1 MLSPSPLSTPSFDL
15 LTDLMEQVRLEST
28 AYFHVELRAPWGMRI
43 ARKGRSPFYVLTSG
57 ECHLS
62 VEGVSLTVRAGDFVL
77 LPHGAPHI
85 ARSEPRAR
93 LVDFDEVLQS
103 RPFDEQGRAV
113 WGGAG
118 VETRVT
124 GGFFSGGSLRFNP
137 LFAALPAVI
146 HLRAD
151 DPGVQHWLGPVLRFI
166 EAELERPAQGSG
178 TVLRRL
184 ADVLFIQAVRAVLQA
199 RPEDAS
205 GWLRGLS
212 DPRIARALALIHE
225 RYAEPWTMESLA
237 REAGLSRT
245 ALAVRFKALVGEPP
259 MSYLERWRITR
270 AATALRETELPIGRV
285 AQAVGYASDPVFSK
299 AFKRVTG
306 SPPGRYRRQST

>member
-1 MLSPSPLSTPSFDL
+1 MNKPLPFAPTFDL
-15 LTDLMEQVRLEST
+15 LTDLMEQVRLEAT
-28 AYFHVELRAPWGMRI
+28 VYFHAELRAPWGMRI
-43 ARKGRSPFYVLTSG
+43 ARRGRSPFYVVTHG
-57 ECHLS
+57 ECRLD

-77 LPHGAPHI
+77 LPHGTPHI
-85 ARSEPRAR
+85 VRSDSQAK
-93 LVDFDEVLQS
+93 LLDFEDFLQS
-103 RPFDEQGRAV
+103 RPFDERGRAV
-113 WGGAG
+113 WGGGGA
-118 VETRVT
+118 ETRVT

-137 LFAALPAVI
+137 LFAALPALI
-146 HLRAD
+146 HLRAE
-151 DPGVQHWLGPVLRFI
+151 DPGLEHWLGPVLRLA
-166 EAELERPAQGSG
+166 ESELERPAQGSG
-178 TVLRRL
+178 TLLRRL

-212 DPRIARALALIHE
+212 DPRIARALTLIHE
-225 RYAEPWTMESLA
+225 RYAETWSMEGLA

-270 AATALRETELPIGRV
+270 AATALRETDLPIGRI
-285 AQAVGYASDPVFSK
+285 AQSVGYASDPVFSK

-306 SPPGRYRRQST
+306 SPPGRYRRELG